1 MIIAWTKRIKDFL
14 ANHLIWAGFGLAILY
29 WIIETGDD
37 AFLFHMG
44 GFAERLFPADVNEVS
59 MRITVCCL
67 FILFAA
73 YADRSMT
80 KMNALHA
87 EREALHTDLERALA
101 KALNGYIRVCSWCNR
116 VQESSGGWLPIETYV
131 ERHTPAHFTH
141 GICPSCLKE
150 GVL

>member
-1 MIIAWTKRIKDFL
+1 MSMAWTKAITEFL
-14 ANHLIWAGFGLAILY
+14 RTHLIGVGFGLTILY
-29 WIIETGDD
+29 WIIETADD

-44 GFAERLFPADVNEVS
+44 TFAERLFPMDVNEVS

-67 FILFAA
+67 FMLFAA

-87 EREALHTDLERALA
+87 EREVLHQQLENALA
-101 KALNGYIRVCSWCNR
+101 LALNGYIKVCSWCKR
-116 VQESSGGWLPIETYV
+116 VHDHNSWVPIETYV

-141 GICPSCLKE
+141 GICPHCLKQ